1 MLTLTKFYQNIW
13 MYIHI
18 ANIYNIIFSSLMF
31 SIAKTNKKPS
41 CR

>member
-18 ANIYNIIFSSLMF
+18 ANIYNIIILAHLCS
-31 SIAKTNKKPS
+31 P
-41 CR
+41 